1 MREYNYDE
9 EDKNDIDKFW
19 QEGGDDDDDDGPD
32 EISKS
37 DFLAAMEIDL
47 LEKEID
53 LKILKSSLKM
63 LEKSFWWR
71 FCNFETRLK
80 RIAKTY
86 LIFKK
91 LTKKVEE
98 EE

>member
-1 MREYNYDE
+1 MREYNYDD

-19 QEGGDDDDDDGPD
+19 HGDDNDDD
-32 EISKS
+32 EMEEYELSKS
-37 DFLAAMEIDL
+37 DIISAMEIDL
-47 LEKEID
+47 MEKEVD

-71 FCNFETRLK
+71 FCSFETKLK

-98 EE
+98 E